1 MVLFALPL
9 VSLPLLALLVF
20 GISSDSIKLFAEKG
34 RGKDHRMSLFVLFL
48 LLLLVLACSY
58 GYSVYRAHQQQ
69 QARERKRNQF
79 NDRV

>member
-9 VSLPLLALLVF
+9 VSLPSLALLVF

-34 RGKDHRMSLFVLFL
+34 RGKDHLMSPFVLFL
-48 LLLLVLACSY
+48 LFILIIACFY
-58 GYSVYRAHQQQ
+58 GYSVYRAHRQQ